1 MNILVTG
8 GAGFIGSHIVDQF
21 VGEGHRVSVIDDL
34 STGKRKQ
41 VHRKAVFYKMDVC
54 SPRVEEVFKK
64 ERPLG
69 IVHLAAQMN
78 VRKSTEDPVFDAE
91 VNIVGILRL
100 LELAVRYGA
109 RKILFAS
116 SGGTVYGE
124 QEAFPASESHPT
136 RPLSPYGISKLTCEY
151 YLEYYRHVA
160 GLKYVALR
168 LANVYGPRQHSEGE
182 AGVVAIFTQQM
193 LTGKQPRIN
202 GNGLQTRD
210 YVYIGDVVEAVR
222 AVFVPSVEGI
232 FNVGTG
238 TETTVNEIFT
248 RLKEL
253 TNSQCQEIHGPAKKG
268 EQIRSVLDVSKLE
281 KETDWAPGVSLSDG
295 LDETVKFFQQQQQ
308 RWRFKPALFR

>member
-21 VGEGHRVSVIDDL
+21 VQEGHRVSVIDDL

-41 VHRKAVFYKMDVC
+41 VHREAAFYKLDVC
-54 SPRVEEVFKK
+54 SRQVEQVFKK
-64 ERPLG
+64 EHPVA
-69 IVHLAAQMN
+69 IVHMAAQMN
-78 VRKSTEDPVFDAE
+78 VRKSTEDPGFDAK
-91 VNIVGILRL
+91 VNIMGTLRI

-109 RKILFAS
+109 RKILFTS

-124 QEAFPASESHPT
+124 QEAFPASEAHPT

-168 LANVYGPRQHSEGE
+168 LANVYGPRQNADGE

-193 LTGKQPRIN
+193 LAGEQPRIN
-202 GNGLQTRD
+202 GNGFQTRD
-210 YVYIGDVVEAVR
+210 YVYVGDVVEAVR
-222 AVFVPSVEGI
+222 AAFVSSVEGV

-253 TNSQCQEIHGPAKKG
+253 TNARCREIHGPAKKG
-268 EQIRSVLDVSKLE
+268 EQSRSVLGAGKLE
-281 KETDWAPGVSLSDG
+281 KETDWTPNVSLSEG
-295 LDETVKFFQQQQQ
+295 LAETVKFFQQQK
-308 RWRFKPALFR
+308 RRRVNPALH

>member
-21 VGEGHRVSVIDDL
+21 VQEGHRVSVIDDL

-41 VHRKAVFYKMDVC
+41 VHRKAVFYKLDVC
-54 SPRVEEVFKK
+54 GPKVEEVFKK
-64 ERPLG
+64 ERPLV
-69 IVHLAAQMN
+69 IVHMAAQMN

-91 VNIVGILRL
+91 VNIFGTLRL
-100 LELAVRYGA
+100 LELAVRHGA

-136 RPLSPYGISKLTCEY
+136 QPLSPYGISKLTCEY

-168 LANVYGPRQHSEGE
+168 LANIYGPRQNADGE
-182 AGVVAIFTQQM
+182 AGVVAIFTQHM
-193 LTGKQPRIN
+193 LAGEQPRIN

-210 YVYIGDVVEAVR
+210 YVYVGDVVEAVR
-222 AVFVPSVEGI
+222 AVFNQPVEGV

-238 TETTVNEIFT
+238 IETTVNEIFT

-253 TNSQCQEIHGPAKKG
+253 TNSECREIHGPEKKG
-268 EQIRSVLDVSKLE
+268 EQMRSVLDASKLE
-281 KETDWAPGVSLSDG
+281 KETDWAPGVSLSEG
-295 LDETVKFFQQQQQ
+295 LDETVKFFQQQK
-308 RWRFKPALFR
+308 RRRF

>member
-41 VHRKAVFYKMDVC
+41 VHGKAVFYKLNVC
-54 SPRVEEVFKK
+54 SPRVEKVFKK
-64 ERPLG
+64 ERPLA
-69 IVHLAAQMN
+69 IVHMAAQIN

-91 VNIVGILRL
+91 VNIMGILRL

-109 RKILFAS
+109 QKIIFAS

-151 YLEYYRHVA
+151 YLDYYRHVA

-168 LANVYGPRQHSEGE
+168 LANVYGPRQHADGE
-182 AGVVAIFTQQM
+182 AGVIAIFTQQM
-193 LTGKQPRIN
+193 LTGEQPRIN
-202 GNGLQTRD
+202 GTGLQTRD
-210 YVYIGDVVEAVR
+210 YIYIGDVVEAVR
-222 AVFVPSVEGI
+222 AALVPSVEGI

-238 TETTVNEIFT
+238 TETTVNEIFS

-253 TNSQCQEIHGPAKKG
+253 TNSQCREIHGPAKKG
-268 EQIRSVLDVSKLE
+268 EQIRSVLDASKLE
-281 KETDWAPGVSLSDG
+281 KETDWAPGMSLSEG
-295 LDETVKFFQQQQQ
+295 LDETVKFFQQP
-308 RWRFKPALFR
+308 RRLFRPALY

>member
-41 VHRKAVFYKMDVC
+41 VHRKAVFYKLDVC
-54 SPRVEEVFKK
+54 SPRVEKVFKK
-64 ERPLG
+64 ERPLV
-69 IVHLAAQMN
+69 IVHMAAQID

-91 VNIVGILRL
+91 VNITGILRL
-100 LELAVRYGA
+100 LELAVRYGTQ
-109 RKILFAS
+109 KIIFAS

-151 YLEYYRHVA
+151 YLDYYRHAA

-168 LANVYGPRQHSEGE
+168 LANVYGPRQHADGE
-182 AGVVAIFTQQM
+182 VGVVAIFAQQM
-193 LTGKQPRIN
+193 LTGEQPRIN
-202 GNGLQTRD
+202 GTGLQTRD

-222 AVFVPSVEGI
+222 AALVPSVEGI

-268 EQIRSVLDVSKLE
+268 EQIRSVLDASKLE
-281 KETDWAPGVSLSDG
+281 KETDWAPGVSLSEG
-295 LDETVKFFQQQQQ
+295 LDETVKFFQQQ
-308 RWRFKPALFR
+308 RRRFKPALF

>member
-41 VHRKAVFYKMDVC
+41 VHRKAAFYKLDVR

-64 ERPLG
+64 ERPLV

-78 VRKSTEDPVFDAE
+78 VRKATEDPVFDAE
-91 VNIVGILRL
+91 VNIMGILRV
-100 LELAVRYGA
+100 LESAVRYGA
-109 RKILFAS
+109 RRILFVS

-124 QEAFPASESHPT
+124 QETFPASESHPT

-168 LANVYGPRQHSEGE
+168 LANVYGPRQNSGGE
-182 AGVVAIFTQQM
+182 AGVVAVFTQQM
-193 LTGKQPRIN
+193 LAGEQPRIN
-202 GNGLQTRD
+202 GNGFQTRD
-210 YVYIGDVVEAVR
+210 YVYVGDVVEAVR
-222 AVFVPSVEGI
+222 AVFSQPVEGV

-238 TETTVNEIFT
+238 IETTVNEIFT
-248 RLKEL
+248 RLKDL
-253 TNSQCQEIHGPAKKG
+253 TNSECREIHGPAKKG
-268 EQIRSVLDVSKLE
+268 EQMRSALDASKLE
-281 KETDWAPGVSLSDG
+281 KETDWTLSVSLSQG
-295 LDETVKFFQQQQQ
+295 LDETVKFFQQQK
-308 RWRFKPALFR
+308 RRRV

>member
-41 VHRKAVFYKMDVC
+41 VHRKAVFYKLDVC
-54 SPRVEEVFKK
+54 SPRVEKVFKK
-64 ERPLG
+64 ERPLA

-78 VRKSTEDPVFDAE
+78 VRKSTEDPVFDAQ

-168 LANVYGPRQHSEGE
+168 LANVYGPRQNADGE

-193 LTGKQPRIN
+193 LAGEQPRIN

-210 YVYIGDVVEAVR
+210 YVYAGDVVDAVR
-222 AVFVPSVEGI
+222 AALDPSVEGI

-238 TETTVNEIFT
+238 IETTVNEIFT

-253 TNSQCQEIHGPAKKG
+253 TNTECREIYGPEKKG
-268 EQIRSVLDVSKLE
+268 EQMRSALDAGKLE
-281 KETDWAPGVSLSDG
+281 KETDWAPGVSLSEG
-295 LDETVKFFQQQQQ
+295 LDETVKFFQQQK
-308 RWRFKPALFR
+308 RRRF

>member
-41 VHRKAVFYKMDVC
+41 VHRKAVFYKLDVC

-64 ERPLG
+64 ERPLA
-69 IVHLAAQMN
+69 IVHMAAQMN

-91 VNIVGILRL
+91 VNIVGTLQL

-124 QEAFPASESHPT
+124 QETFPASESHPT

-168 LANVYGPRQHSEGE
+168 LANVYGPRQNSEGE

-193 LTGKQPRIN
+193 LAGEQPRIN
-202 GNGLQTRD
+202 GTGLQTRD
-210 YVYIGDVVEAVR
+210 YVYIGDVLEAVR

-253 TNSQCQEIHGPAKKG
+253 TNSRCQEIHGPAKEG
-268 EQIRSVLDVSKLE
+268 EQIRSVLDASKLE
-281 KETDWAPGVSLSDG
+281 KETDWAPGVSLSEG
-295 LDETVKFFQQQQQ
+295 LDETVKFFQQQK
-308 RWRFKPALFR
+308 RRRFIPALY